1 MKATVAVLLLL
12 LSLSHPAAAAAQ
24 RSGSDTLR
32 NAKEL
37 YFDRKYAEA
46 RELWRALARSGAA
59 DASPRYWIA
68 KCSEELGERER
79 ALTEYAEFLEGGS
92 GEPLFVEQ
100 AKTSRVGIAARL
112 YRSGQTRHLRIIE
125 DAVRDSSRTVR
136 YYAALQLGRLGPE
149 VGRPAIPVLKEILAE
164 EDDPDLVDRA
174 RLALVRLDPTAL
186 SKDEARDSGA
196 TSRQRS
202 GVKWVRL
209 QIQEDGESEPSVSLS
224 LPVALAELVFKSL
237 PEDAKREFEREGID
251 ADNFWD
257 RLHQMGP
264 TSILE
269 IEGEGSR
276 IRLWL
281 E

>member
-1 MKATVAVLLLL
+1 MKATTTVLLLL
-12 LSLSHPAAAAAQ
+12 LCLAPSVGAAAQ
-24 RSGSDTLR
+24 RSEADTLR
-32 NAKEL
+32 SAKAL

-46 RELWRALARSGAA
+46 RELWRALARSRA
-59 DASPRYWIA
+59 DTSARYWIA

-79 ALTEYAEFLEGGS
+79 ALAEYAEFLAGGS
-92 GEPLFVEQ
+92 GDSLLVER

-112 YRSGQTRHLRIIE
+112 YQSGQTRHLRILE
-125 DAVRDSSRTVR
+125 EGARDPSRTIR
-136 YYAALQLGRLGPE
+136 YYAALQLGRLGPD

-174 RLALVRLDPTAL
+174 RLALIRLDPTAL
-186 SKDEARDSGA
+186 SKDEARGSGA
-196 TSRQRS
+196 SSRQRS
-202 GVKWVRL
+202 GVRWLRL